1 MQNRR
6 STYSKVS
13 HLNLNLETQ
22 DLVVA
27 VVNMVGHWTQ
37 SEGEKIAVQP
47 PTSVVIGLR
56 TLLVGFAPRYTLAYL
71 MVGIW
76 SMNCENIE

>member
-56 TLLVGFAPRYTLAYL
+56 TLSVGFSPRYTLAYL